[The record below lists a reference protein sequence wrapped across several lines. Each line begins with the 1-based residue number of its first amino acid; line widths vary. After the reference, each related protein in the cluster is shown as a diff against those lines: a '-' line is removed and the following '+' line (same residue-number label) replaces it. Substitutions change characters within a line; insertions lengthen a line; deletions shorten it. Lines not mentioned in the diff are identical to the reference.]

1 MATVLTFYV
10 IPKLL
15 FDTIIMKNIKNDQKN
30 QLHFIE
36 HFYVM
41 THAKIIQTTSF
52 GVSKSSPFVLQCL
65 VVCRYLLI

>member
-1 MATVLTFYV
+1 MLNHNFWHNGNHCDFLCDTKDTFWYHYYE
-10 IPKLL
+10 KY
-15 FDTIIMKNIKNDQKN
+15 KNDQKN

-52 GVSKSSPFVLQCL
+52 GVSKSSPFVL
-65 VVCRYLLI
+65 